1 MIEKISLKE
10 HRRLIALTNNDI
22 AIADCSSKTGITTG
36 RLQHIAQTGVGSLRH
51 IDRLRVYINYNKSK
65 LFIDAVA

>member
-1 MIEKISLKE
+1 MTEKISLKE
-10 HRRLIALTNNDI
+10 RRRLIALTSNNK

-36 RLQHIAQTGVGSLRH
+36 CLQHIAQTGVGNLH
-51 IDRLRVYINYNKSK
+51 DIDRLRVYINYNKSK